1 METEKLFLVFNKIRK
16 IGCGTLVAPKIQ
28 FTLSNALPVID
39 SHPQKKISFSNQRQ
53 EYLHLEHRQK
63 SHGALWCS
71 LETEGPNLFSL
82 FFQLNRKMCCYQKVF
97 PFKADNRLTRQA
109 GLTWDDHSGLCLYQ
123 ESWWVCFSWDSLKPF
138 LAVPTC
144 LGSGDILCAVLTT
157 LGYQCKLCDGR
168 DCLIPATVLM
178 SRILSGMIL
187 SEQFLIKREGEEEGR
202 KKRQKAQR
210 KTKSLQPTKYQIAP
224 FPSLHESLLLLHL
237 QNLTL
242 LQSALLINKYRDT
255 QSQIA
260 PAFCQHS
267 IRANP
272 ASLDLSTITQPQP
285 KSYDRSSLTPSY

>member
-1 METEKLFLVFNKIRK
+1 MGHCGVLWRQRGPIFFHYFSSWIEKCVGIRR
-16 IGCGTLVAPKIQ
+16 
-28 FTLSNALPVID
+28 
-39 SHPQKKISFSNQRQ
+39 SF
-53 EYLHLEHRQK
+53 HL
-63 SHGALWCS
+63 
-71 LETEGPNLFSL
+71 
-82 FFQLNRKMCCYQKVF
+82 
-97 PFKADNRLTRQA
+97 RLTTGWQ
-109 GLTWDDHSGLCLYQ
+109 GKPTWDDHSGLGLYQ

-168 DCLIPATVLM
+168 DCLIPATVPM
-178 SRILSGMIL
+178 SRILSGMML

-242 LQSALLINKYRDT
+242 L
-255 QSQIA
+255 
-260 PAFCQHS
+260 
-267 IRANP
+267 
-272 ASLDLSTITQPQP
+272 
-285 KSYDRSSLTPSY
+285 